1 MFGIVVFWEL
11 FNYNTL
17 ANSQKPKNPKMKTA
31 SESPKTKDPK
41 IQKPKGLECARGA
54 PGPVAMQIPKVW
66 IFGFLDLWVLGVFG
80 SLGPLG
86 FWIFGFL
93 GSVSLGLSGILVYT
107 YTAG

>member
-1 MFGIVVFWEL
+1 
-11 FNYNTL
+11 
-17 ANSQKPKNPKMKTA
+17 MKTA
-31 SESPKTKDPK
+31 SESPKNKDPQ

-54 PGPVAMQIPKVW
+54 PGPAAMQIPKVW
-66 IFGFLDLWVLGVFG
+66 IFGFLDLWIFGFFCFWNLLVFG
-80 SLGPLG
+80 FWG

>member
-1 MFGIVVFWEL
+1 
-11 FNYNTL
+11 
-17 ANSQKPKNPKMKTA
+17 MKTA

-54 PGPVAMQIPKVW
+54 PGPAAMQIPKVC
-66 IFGFLDLWVLGVFG
+66 IFGFLDLWVFWFLGFWNLWVLG
-80 SLGPLG
+80 SLGPLC